1 MGLGSWVRNLNFFL
15 FLLSQEMLNFLSF
28 SWLVIFHAHI
38 FFLLGSLSAIVF
50 RKSFMPVYQGAFL
63 S

>member
-1 MGLGSWVRNLNFFL
+1 MLKKHFSL
-15 FLLSQEMLNFLSF
+15 FLLSQEMLNFLAF
-28 SWLVIFHAHI
+28 SWLLILHAYI
-38 FFLLGSLSAIVF
+38 FFLLSSLNAIVF